1 MMVRP
6 LLRNVL
12 VGVLALAVLLVA
24 LVAWSFSEPGVASP
38 AGSGPSGQQDQ
49 LKLEGRVKI
58 EVYGPDGR
66 MKDRREVTNTIL
78 DYGKEGVLV
87 HLFSSTYPNP
97 PGAQP
102 STIFGNFSVL
112 AVGGSSAVAPADPDL
127 LGQELFRLVRIT
139 TPQID
144 PATNCVSQTFQRGQ
158 TSATEVYREAGLT
171 TTTGPNFQPLLNRV
185 TFADVTKIATD
196 TVFFTMTICIP

>member
-6 LLRNVL
+6 LVRNIF
-12 VGVLALAVLLVA
+12 VGVLAVAVLLVA
-24 LVAWSFSEPGVASP
+24 LVAWSFSETGIASP

-66 MKDRREVTNTIL
+66 VKDRREVTNTIL
-78 DYGKEGVLV
+78 DYGKEGTLIN
-87 HLFSSTYPNP
+87 LFSATYPNP
-97 PGAQP
+97 PGQQT
-102 STIFGNFSVL
+102 STFFSNFVVL
-112 AVGGSSAVAPADPDL
+112 AVGGSTATPTDPDL
-127 LGQELFRLVRIT
+127 LAQEMFRLTRLT

-144 PATNCVSQTFQRGQ
+144 PATNCVSETFQRGP
-158 TSATEVYREAGLT
+158 TTATEVYREAGLAT
-171 TTTGPNFQPLLNRV
+171 TPAANWQPLLNRV